1 MTSEGGSEDEKS
13 ENQFPELDFDGLQR
27 HFAAA
32 LRDKLQMRAPQIA
45 SLELAGAKGDPY
57 TDLVAVQFDL
67 KKNTSFVE

>member
-13 ENQFPELDFDGLQR
+13 ENQFPELDFDGLID
-27 HFAAA
+27 APEA